1 MSYFDWINPTG
12 YQDLFSAGSQ
22 ATQKQ
27 PAASKQFAFSDYK
40 LPSQPSST
48 WTDPATGLTMDR
60 VASSRYYDVESEKT
74 KTGYNWHGTRIDI
87 YKATVNANSIY
98 ASTPYSNPILP
109 GYDNPYSTAPYML
122 PTSQETYTSKMVYDK
137 DLGKYV
143 QSDTLVGREQ
153 MSYADRVRLGA
164 PDNLTSNDLARA
176 LERKNYYSKSGGTK

>member
-74 KTGYNWHGTRIDI
+74 KTGYNWQGTRVDI
-87 YKATVNANSIY
+87 YKTARTLSTPLPRIPTRSCLAMTTRTAPRRTCFPPRRKPTHPRWCMTKTL
-98 ASTPYSNPILP
+98 ASTS
-109 GYDNPYSTAPYML
+109 
-122 PTSQETYTSKMVYDK
+122 SQTHW
-137 DLGKYV
+137 
-143 QSDTLVGREQ
+143 
-153 MSYADRVRLGA
+153 
-164 PDNLTSNDLARA
+164 
-176 LERKNYYSKSGGTK
+176 

>member
-74 KTGYNWHGTRIDI
+74 KTGYNWQGTRVDI
-87 YKATVNANSIY
+87 YKTAIPANSIY
-98 ASTPYSNPILP
+98 FTGPFTNPILP
-109 GYDNPYSTAPYML
+109 SYDLTGGQVPYTFATTA
-122 PTSQETYTSKMVYDK
+122 ETYTSKMVYDK

-143 QSDTLVGREQ
+143 QVDTKTGEQQ
-153 MSYADRVRLGA
+153 MSYDERVKLGSPYA
-164 PDNLTSNDLARA
+164 TDAASVLRRRDW
-176 LERKNYYSKSGGTK
+176 YSGGFTGGNK